1 VTRILAELA
10 AALELEL
17 ELAAPEPAARV
28 VPVAADKK

>member
-17 ELAAPEPAARV
+17 ELAAPEPAA
-28 VPVAADKK
+28 PVAADKK

>member
-17 ELAAPEPAARV
+17 AAPEPAARA